1 LLSGT
6 ERVRLHWNPSPQ
18 TSAAHSSDENQ
29 AQLIAV
35 WGRRVNERFIRESLA
50 LKIRWLFLTLLLV
63 VPATAQATPLTL
75 AGFGDS
81 ITCDACNDGSYL
93 RYIGSYLSEAPI
105 IDDNGESAERTS
117 EVAARLDTWIT
128 DGNTADFVIIL
139 SGTPD
144 TYQAL
149 GGWHNQAYDEA
160 ETVGNISD
168 MLDAVFDAGMQA
180 ILVAPLPVWT
190 PTPCGGPG
198 LLTCE
203 IIDASLASLATALAG
218 LATTAGVPF
227 VDIYDAF
234 TNDPDF
240 GEAPG
245 SADSLFGSD
254 GLHPRDN
261 GDDLIAFEI
270 AGAINAVPEPS
281 TGLLV
286 ASGLLLIAMQRRQQ
300 RG

>member
-1 LLSGT
+1 LT
-6 ERVRLHWNPSPQ
+6 
-18 TSAAHSSDENQ
+18 T
-29 AQLIAV
+29 
-35 WGRRVNERFIRESLA
+35 
-50 LKIRWLFLTLLLV
+50 RWLFLSLLLF
-63 VPATAQATPLTL
+63 VPATAQAIPLTL

-93 RYIGSYLSEAPI
+93 RHIDSYLSEAPI
-105 IDDNGESAERTS
+105 IDDNGESADLTS
-117 EVAARLDTWIT
+117 QVSARLDTWIT

-149 GGWHNQAYDEA
+149 GGWQNRPYDED

-168 MLDAVFDAGMQA
+168 MLDAVFNAGMQA
-180 ILVAPLPVWT
+180 ILVAPPPVWT

-198 LLTCE
+198 VLTCE
-203 IIDASLASLATALAG
+203 IIDASLAG
-218 LATTAGVPF
+218 LATTADVPF
-227 VDIYDAF
+227 VNLYDAF
-234 TNDPDF
+234 TNDPNF
-240 GEAPG
+240 GDAPG
-245 SADSLFGSD
+245 TADSLFRTD

-270 AGAINAVPEPS
+270 AGAINAIPEPS

-286 ASGLLLIAMQRRQQ
+286 SLGLVALCAGCRRP
-300 RG
+300 RRS